1 MKLPKIN
8 WTMVLAVV
16 IGLVIFYVGK
26 KMLFAEVVDEDS
38 LEVTS
43 NFRGWRDGS
52 YMHRVA

>member
-1 MKLPKIN
+1 MKIPKIN
-8 WTMVLAVV
+8 WATVLAVV
-16 IGLVIFYVGK
+16 MGLVIFYVGK
-26 KMLFAEVVDEDS
+26 KMLFADVVDEES